1 MQVNYDSVLQ
11 LLLKVALED
20 IFDVWYF
27 LILMLLLK
35 LKELYKS

>member
-27 LILMLLLK
+27 LILMMLLK
-35 LKELYKS
+35 LKEL